1 MASRGQT
8 MARPDRRAQI
18 ELVLFDVD
26 GVLTDGTLL
35 IGPEGEA
42 LKPFNVRDGVAVGLL
57 RQHGIKSGVLSAKSS
72 QPLITRATQ
81 LGMDVIKIGFS
92 HKLEAIRQIAEEEG
106 IAADRIAFAGDDII
120 DIPVMRE
127 VATAYAPADAHS
139 LVIEAA
145 DLVTKAQGG
154 RGVAREIAED
164 LLSARGLDLSQM
176 YAHLLGDDDA
186 LRRVV
191 Q

>member
-1 MASRGQT
+1 
-8 MARPDRRAQI
+8 MARPDRRDQI
-18 ELVLFDVD
+18 ELMLFDVD

-35 IGPEGEA
+35 IGPEGES
-42 LKPFNVRDGVAVGLL
+42 LKPFNVRDGVAIGLL

-92 HKLEAIRQIAEEEG
+92 HKLEAIRQIAEEQG
-106 IAADRIAFAGDDII
+106 IAPERIGFVGDDII
-120 DIPVMRE
+120 DIPVMQE
-127 VATAYAPADAHS
+127 VAVAYAPADAHP
-139 LVIEAA
+139 LVIEVA
-145 DLVTKAQGG
+145 DHVTQALGG

-164 LLSARGLDLSQM
+164 LLAARGLDLAEM
-176 YAHLLGDDDA
+176 YAHMLGDADA

>member
-1 MASRGQT
+1 MESRDRS
-8 MARPDRRAQI
+8 MPRPDRRDQI

-42 LKPFNVRDGVAVGLL
+42 LKPFNVRDGVAIGLL

-72 QPLITRATQ
+72 QPLMTRATQ

-92 HKLEAIRQIAEEEG
+92 RKLEAIQQIAEEQG
-106 IAADRIAFAGDDII
+106 IAADRIAFAGDDVI

-127 VATAYAPADAHS
+127 VAAAYAPADAHP
-139 LVIEAA
+139 LVLDAA
-145 DLVTKAQGG
+145 DYVTKAEGG

-164 LLSARGLDLSQM
+164 LLSARGLDLAGM
-176 YAHLLGDDDA
+176 YAHLLGDDEA
-186 LRRVV
+186 LRRIV

>member
-1 MASRGQT
+1 MP
-8 MARPDRRAQI
+8 RPDRRDQI

-42 LKPFNVRDGVAVGLL
+42 LKPFNVRDGVAIGLL

-72 QPLITRATQ
+72 QPLMTRATQ

-92 HKLEAIRQIAEEEG
+92 RKLEAIQQIAEEQG
-106 IAADRIAFAGDDII
+106 IAADRIAFAGDDVI

-127 VATAYAPADAHS
+127 VAAAYAPADAHP
-139 LVIEAA
+139 LVLDAA
-145 DLVTKAQGG
+145 DYVTKAEGG

-164 LLSARGLDLSQM
+164 LLSARGLDLAGM
-176 YAHLLGDDDA
+176 YAHLLGDDEA
-186 LRRVV
+186 LRRIV

>member
-1 MASRGQT
+1 
-8 MARPDRRAQI
+8 MARPDRRDQI

-57 RQHGIKSGVLSAKSS
+57 RQYGIKSGVLSAKSS

-92 HKLEAIRQIAEEEG
+92 HKLEAIRQIAEEQG

-127 VATAYAPADAHS
+127 VAAAYAPADAHP
-139 LVIEAA
+139 LVLAAA
-145 DLVTKAQGG
+145 DYVMKTRGG

-164 LLSARGLDLSQM
+164 LLFARGLNLADM
-176 YAHLLGDDDA
+176 YAHMLDDGDLLRDI
-186 LRRVV
+186 V

>member
-1 MASRGQT
+1 MAGGGQAD
-8 MARPDRRAQI
+8 ARNDI

-72 QPLITRATQ
+72 QPLLTRATQ
-81 LGMDVIKIGFS
+81 LGMDVVKLGFS
-92 HKLEAIRQIAEEEG
+92 RKLEAIAQISAEWQ
-106 IAADRIAFAGDDII
+106 IPPARIAFAGDDII
-120 DIPVMRE
+120 DIPVMRR
-127 VATAYAPADAHS
+127 VGVAYAPADAHP
-139 LVIEAA
+139 LVRKVATY
-145 DLVTKAQGG
+145 VTASRGG

-164 LLSARGLDLSQM
+164 LLAARGLTLAEM
-176 YAHLLGDDDA
+176 YAHLLEDDDA
-186 LRRVV
+186 LGDLV

>member
-1 MASRGQT
+1 MT
-8 MARPDRRAQI
+8 RPDLRDQI

-42 LKPFNVRDGVAVGLL
+42 LKPFNVRDGVAIGLL

-72 QPLITRATQ
+72 QPLLTRATQ

-92 HKLEAIRQIAEEEG
+92 RKLEAIQQIAEEQG
-106 IAADRIAFAGDDII
+106 IAAERIAFAGDDII

-127 VATAYAPADAHS
+127 VAVAYAPADAHP
-139 LVIEAA
+139 LVLAAA
-145 DLVTKAQGG
+145 DHVMTTPGG

-164 LLSARGLDLSQM
+164 LLLARGLDLAGM
-176 YAHLLGDDDA
+176 YTHMLGDDDA
-186 LRRVV
+186 LRRLV

>member
-1 MASRGQT
+1 MERRNRSIP
-8 MARPDRRAQI
+8 RPDRRDQI

-42 LKPFNVRDGVAVGLL
+42 LKPFNVRDGVAIGLL

-72 QPLITRATQ
+72 QPLMTRATQ

-92 HKLEAIRQIAEEEG
+92 RKLEAIQQIAEEQG
-106 IAADRIAFAGDDII
+106 IAADRIAFAGDDVI
-120 DIPVMRE
+120 DVPVMRE
-127 VATAYAPADAHS
+127 VAAAYAPADAHP
-139 LVIEAA
+139 LVLDAA
-145 DLVTKAQGG
+145 DYVTKAEGG

-164 LLSARGLDLSQM
+164 LLSARGLDLAGM
-176 YAHLLGDDDA
+176 YAHLLGDDEA
-186 LRRVV
+186 LRRIV

>member
-1 MASRGQT
+1 MTSRDRV
-8 MARPDRRAQI
+8 MARPDRRDRV

-57 RQHGIKSGVLSAKSS
+57 RHHGIKSGVLSAKSS
-72 QPLITRATQ
+72 RPLITRATQ

-92 HKLEAIRQIAEEEG
+92 HKLEAIRQIAEEQG

-127 VATAYAPADAHS
+127 VAAAYAPADAHP
-139 LVIEAA
+139 LVLAAA
-145 DLVTKAQGG
+145 DHVMKTNGG

-164 LLSARGLDLSQM
+164 LLLARGLDLADM
-176 YAHLLGDDDA
+176 YAHMLDDGHG
-186 LRRVV
+186 LHGIV

>member
-1 MASRGQT
+1 MMGQPDLRSR
-8 MARPDRRAQI
+8 I
-18 ELVLFDVD
+18 ELMLFDVD

-72 QPLITRATQ
+72 QPLKTRATQ
-81 LGMDVIKIGFS
+81 LGMDVVKIGFS
-92 HKLEAIRQIAEEEG
+92 HKLDAIRQIAEEHG
-106 IAADRIAFAGDDII
+106 IAPAQIGFAGDDII
-120 DIPVMRE
+120 DIPVMR
-127 VATAYAPADAHS
+127 VVGASYAPADAHP

-145 DLVTKAQGG
+145 DHVTQAGGG

-164 LLSARGLDLSQM
+164 LLVARGLSLAEM

-186 LRRVV
+186 LRSVV

>member
-1 MASRGQT
+1 MT
-8 MARPDRRAQI
+8 RPDLRDQI

-42 LKPFNVRDGVAVGLL
+42 LKPFNVRDGVAIGLL

-72 QPLITRATQ
+72 QPLLTRATQ

-92 HKLEAIRQIAEEEG
+92 RKLEAIQQIAEEQG
-106 IAADRIAFAGDDII
+106 IAAERIAFAGDDII

-127 VATAYAPADAHS
+127 VAVAYAPADAHP
-139 LVIEAA
+139 LVLEAA
-145 DLVTKAQGG
+145 DHAMKTPGG

-164 LLSARGLDLSQM
+164 LLLARGLDLAGM
-176 YAHLLGDDDA
+176 YAHMLGDDDA
-186 LRRVV
+186 LRRLV

>member
-1 MASRGQT
+1 MASRDRM

-120 DIPVMRE
+120 DISVMRD
-127 VATAYAPADAHS
+127 VATAYAPADAHP

-145 DLVTKAQGG
+145 DHVMKANGG

-164 LLSARGLDLSQM
+164 LLSARGLDLHQM

-186 LRRVV
+186 LRRMV

>member
-1 MASRGQT
+1 MASRDSST
-8 MARPDRRAQI
+8 ARPDRRAEV

-35 IGPEGEA
+35 IGPDGEA
-42 LKPFNVRDGVAVGLL
+42 LKPFNVRDGVATGLL
-57 RQHGIKSGVLSAKSS
+57 RQHGIRSGVLSAKSS

-92 HKLEAIRQIAEEEG
+92 HKLEAIRQIAEEHG
-106 IAADRIAFAGDDII
+106 ISPDRIAFAGDDII

-127 VATAYAPADAHS
+127 VAVAYAPADAHP
-139 LVIEAA
+139 LVLDTA
-145 DLVTKAQGG
+145 DYVTSAYGG
-154 RGVAREIAED
+154 RGVAREVAED
-164 LLSARGLDLSQM
+164 LLSARGLDLAEM
-176 YAHLLGDDDA
+176 YAHMLGDSDA
-186 LRRVV
+186 LRRIV

>member
-1 MASRGQT
+1 MERRNRSIS
-8 MARPDRRAQI
+8 RPDRRDQI

-42 LKPFNVRDGVAVGLL
+42 LKPFNVRDGVAIGLL

-72 QPLITRATQ
+72 QPLMTRATQ

-92 HKLEAIRQIAEEEG
+92 RKLEAIQQIAEEQG
-106 IAADRIAFAGDDII
+106 IAADRIAFAGDDVI

-127 VATAYAPADAHS
+127 VAAAYAPADAHP
-139 LVIEAA
+139 LVLDTA
-145 DLVTKAQGG
+145 DYVTKAEGG

-164 LLSARGLDLSQM
+164 LLSARGLDLAGM
-176 YAHLLGDDDA
+176 YAHLLGDDEA
-186 LRRVV
+186 LRRIV

>member
-1 MASRGQT
+1 MERRNRSIP
-8 MARPDRRAQI
+8 RPDRRDQI

-42 LKPFNVRDGVAVGLL
+42 LKPFNVRDGVAIGLL

-72 QPLITRATQ
+72 QPLMTRATQ

-92 HKLEAIRQIAEEEG
+92 RKLEAIQQIAEEQG
-106 IAADRIAFAGDDII
+106 IAADRIAFAGDDVI

-127 VATAYAPADAHS
+127 VAAAYAPADAHP
-139 LVIEAA
+139 LVLDTA
-145 DLVTKAQGG
+145 DYVTKAEGG

-164 LLSARGLDLSQM
+164 LLSARGLDLAGM
-176 YAHLLGDDDA
+176 YAHLLGDDEA
-186 LRRVV
+186 LRRIV